1 MQWSGINKQWNFNI
15 GVPIK
20 ITVLII
26 GWLEVIFGFKNDKIL
41 FDRSVE
47 QLLVKKLKKLEMMNG
62 DTERSKF
69 VFGLIYNLIG
79 FRMLYFI

>member
-1 MQWSGINKQWNFNI
+1 M
-15 GVPIK
+15 PIK

-47 QLLVKKLKKLEMMNG
+47 QLSVKNRKNYEMMNG
-62 DTERSKF
+62 DTKRSKF

-79 FRMLYFI
+79 FRMFHFSG

>member
-47 QLLVKKLKKLEMMNG
+47 
-62 DTERSKF
+62 
-69 VFGLIYNLIG
+69 
-79 FRMLYFI
+79 

>member
-1 MQWSGINKQWNFNI
+1 M
-15 GVPIK
+15 PIK

-47 QLLVKKLKKLEMMNG
+47 YLSVKKFEKKLRNDEW
-62 DTERSKF
+62 R
-69 VFGLIYNLIG
+69 Y
-79 FRMLYFI
+79 

>member
-1 MQWSGINKQWNFNI
+1 M
-15 GVPIK
+15 PIK

-47 QLLVKKLKKLEMMNG
+47 QLSVKNFKKTELMSGN
-62 DTERSKF
+62 TERSKF
-69 VFGLIYNLIG
+69 VFELIYNFIA
-79 FRMLYFI
+79 FRMLYFV